1 MLTLPCSIAARWW
14 CFVRQSESLPARHCQ
29 ADLSCKPCASPP
41 CSLDTGRL
49 NAETYQIFDAVEK
62 HYGIRI
68 EYTFPD
74 AQETMDLVRT
84 KGMYSFYEDGH
95 QECCR
100 VRKVRHLTIM
110 TPARETSCRAPASS
124 SEHRRA
130 SRVLP
135 CAQHEHR
142 QDVLLSKSSS
152 GMVPWLAVM
161 P

>member
-1 MLTLPCSIAARWW
+1 M
-14 CFVRQSESLPARHCQ
+14 
-29 ADLSCKPCASPP
+29 SCKPCAFPP

-74 AQETMDLVRT
+74 AQETMDLVRA

-100 VRKVRHLTIM
+100 VRKVSLLVNVM
-110 TPARETSCRAPASS
+110 SVLCDGNQSS
-124 SEHRRA
+124 S
-130 SRVLP
+130 SCKL
-135 CAQHEHR
+135 
-142 QDVLLSKSSS
+142 
-152 GMVPWLAVM
+152 W
-161 P
+161 